1 MVGMVTVK
9 YQHQQLCTQTLA
21 WRAVVLVN
29 GSRILPHATRVE
41 VNWADYMK
49 PQETCTNVCA
59 RWAERA
65 SRDKSAAIVKEPF
78 TQCIVRI
85 LFDYAMTD
93 QGMSLMGA
101 LEARSVIVV

>member
-21 WRAVVLVN
+21 WRAVVSVN
-29 GSRILPHATRVE
+29 GSKILLHATRVE
-41 VNWADYMK
+41 VNWADYTK
-49 PQETCTNVCA
+49 PQGTCTNVCA
-59 RWAERA
+59 RWAERG
-65 SRDKSAAIVKEPF
+65 SRDKSAAIVKKPF

-93 QGMSLMGA
+93 QETSLVGA
-101 LEARSVIVV
+101 LEAQSVIVV